1 MHGNK
6 DSHHSLKGKSIQTSL
21 KHHNRIH
28 GTVPTLEDLLNP
40 VEEQEV
46 GKHQYRYP
54 GGNDEII
61 KEVMEGRDEMVESV
75 EIEEQDQEE
84 VEEKFMVQEAMR
96 LCKRTEKM
104 CLAFPDADCISS
116 LGLQH
121 QLRLFWG
128 YLRRTQVA
136 SLQQSTLYS
145 YWT

>member
-6 DSHHSLKGKSIQTSL
+6 DSHHSLKGKSIQTHL
-21 KHHNRIH
+21 KHRNRIH

-54 GGNDEII
+54 GGDNEIV

-84 VEEKFMVQEAMR
+84 EEDEEVEEKFMVQEAMR
-96 LCKRTEKM
+96 LCE
-104 CLAFPDADCISS
+104 
-116 LGLQH
+116 
-121 QLRLFWG
+121 
-128 YLRRTQVA
+128 
-136 SLQQSTLYS
+136 
-145 YWT
+145 